1 MCNFFGNNSWL
12 IVIIIL
18 ILLTDNN
25 NGCGCGCECNKC
37 CERRDF
43 DCGCC

>member
-25 NGCGCGCECNKC
+25 NGCGCECNKC